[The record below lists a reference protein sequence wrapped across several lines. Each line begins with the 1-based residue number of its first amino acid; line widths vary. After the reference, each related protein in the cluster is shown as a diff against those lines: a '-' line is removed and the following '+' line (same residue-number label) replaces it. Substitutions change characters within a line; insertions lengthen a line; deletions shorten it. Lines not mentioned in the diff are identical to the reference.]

1 MALPIILDCDP
12 GHDDAIAL
20 VLALASPEL
29 EVKAVT
35 SSAGNQTPDKTLR
48 NVLRMLTLLKRSD
61 IPVAGG
67 AVKPLMR
74 DLIIADNVHGETGL
88 DGPALPE
95 PDFAPQNCTAV
106 ELMAKVLRES
116 PEPVTLVAT
125 GPQTNVA
132 LLLNSHPELH
142 AKIARIV
149 IMGGAMGLGNWTPA
163 AEFNIYVDPEAA
175 EIVFQSGIPV
185 VMAGLDVT
193 HRAQIMAD
201 DIERFRAINNP
212 VARTVA
218 ELLDFFMEYHKTEK
232 WGFQGAPLHDPCTI
246 AWLLKP
252 EIFTTARRWVGVE
265 TQGKYTQGMTVVD
278 YYMLTGNEPNTDIML
293 DIDRQAFV
301 DLLAERLA
309 FYQE

>member
-185 VMAGLDVT
+185 VMAGLDLT

-278 YYMLTGNEPNTDIML
+278 YYMLSGNEPNTDIML

>member
-106 ELMAKVLRES
+106 ERMAKVLRES

-309 FYQE
+309 FYQ

>member
-48 NVLRMLTLLKRSD
+48 NVLRILTLLKRSD

-95 PDFAPQNCTAV
+95 PGFAPQNCTAV
-106 ELMAKVLRES
+106 ELMANVLRES

-278 YYMLTGNEPNTDIML
+278 YYMLSGNEPNTDIML

>member
-12 GHDDAIAL
+12 GHDDAIAI

-29 EVKAVT
+29 DVKAIT
-35 SSAGNQTPDKTLR
+35 SSAGNQTPEKTLR
-48 NVLRMLTLLKRSD
+48 NVLRMLTLLQRQD

-67 AVKPLMR
+67 ARKPLMR
-74 DLIIADNVHGETGL
+74 ELIIADNVHGESGL

-95 PDFAPQNCTAV
+95 PDFAPQSVTAV
-106 ELMAKVLRES
+106 ELMAKTLRES
-116 PEPVTLVAT
+116 PQPVTIVAT

-142 AKIARIV
+142 DKIARIV
-149 IMGGAMGLGNWTPA
+149 MMGGAMMLGNWQPA

-193 HRAQIMAD
+193 HRAQIHGL
-201 DIERFRAINNP
+201 DIERFRQLGNP
-212 VARTVA
+212 VATIVA
-218 ELLDFFMEYHKTEK
+218 ELLDFFMEYHKDAK
-232 WGFQGAPLHDPCTI
+232 WGFTGAPLHDPCTI

-252 EIFTTARRWVGVE
+252 HLFTSVERWVGVE

-278 YYMLTGNEPNTDIML
+278 YYFLTGNQPNTTVLL
-293 DIDRQAFV
+293 DVDRDGFV

-309 FYQE
+309 FYG

>member
-12 GHDDAIAL
+12 GHDDAIAI

-29 EVKAVT
+29 DVKAIT
-35 SSAGNQTPDKTLR
+35 SSAGNQTPEKTLR
-48 NVLRMLTLLKRSD
+48 NVLRMLTLLQRQD

-67 AVKPLMR
+67 ARKPLMR
-74 DLIIADNVHGETGL
+74 ELIIADNVHGESGL

-95 PDFAPQNCTAV
+95 PDFAPQSVTAV
-106 ELMAKVLRES
+106 ELMAKTLRES
-116 PEPVTLVAT
+116 PQPVTIVAT

-142 AKIARIV
+142 DKIARIV
-149 IMGGAMGLGNWTPA
+149 MMGAAMVLGNWQPA

-193 HRAQIMAD
+193 HRAQIHGL
-201 DIERFRAINNP
+201 DIERFRQLGNP
-212 VARTVA
+212 VATIVA
-218 ELLDFFMEYHKTEK
+218 ELLDFFMEYHKDAK
-232 WGFQGAPLHDPCTI
+232 WGFTGAPLHDPCTI

-252 EIFTTARRWVGVE
+252 ELFTSVERWVGVE

-278 YYMLTGNEPNTDIML
+278 YYFLTGNQPNTTVLL
-293 DIDRQAFV
+293 DVDREGFV

-309 FYQE
+309 FYG

>member
-12 GHDDAIAL
+12 GHDDAIAM

-29 EVKAVT
+29 DVKAIT
-35 SSAGNQTPDKTLR
+35 ASAGNQTPDKTLR
-48 NVLRMLTLLKRSD
+48 NVLRMLTLLGRQD

-67 AVKPLMR
+67 ARKPLMR
-74 DLIIADNVHGETGL
+74 ELIIAENVHGESGL

-95 PDFAPQNCTAV
+95 PDFTPQACTAV
-106 ELMAKVLRES
+106 ELMAKTLRES
-116 PEPVTLVAT
+116 SQPVTIVAT

-142 AKIARIV
+142 DKIARIV
-149 IMGGAMGLGNWTPA
+149 MMGGAMVLGNWQPA

-193 HRAQIMAD
+193 HRAQIHGL
-201 DIERFRAINNP
+201 DIERFRQVGNP
-212 VARTVA
+212 VATIVA
-218 ELLDFFMEYHKTEK
+218 ELLDFFMEYHKDAK
-232 WGFQGAPLHDPCTI
+232 WGFTGAPLHDPCTI

-252 EIFTTARRWVGVE
+252 ELFTSVERWVGVE

-278 YYMLTGNEPNTDIML
+278 YYFLTDKQPNTTVL
-293 DIDRQAFV
+293 LNIDRERFV
-301 DLLAERLA
+301 DLLVERLA
-309 FYQE
+309 FYG

>member
-278 YYMLTGNEPNTDIML
+278 YYMLSGNEPNTDIML

-309 FYQE
+309 FYQQ

>member
-12 GHDDAIAL
+12 GHDDAIAI

-29 EVKAVT
+29 DVKAIT
-35 SSAGNQTPDKTLR
+35 SSAGNQTPEKTLR
-48 NVLRMLTLLKRSD
+48 NVLRMLTLLQRQD

-67 AVKPLMR
+67 ARKPLMR
-74 DLIIADNVHGETGL
+74 ELIIADNVHGESGL

-95 PDFAPQNCTAV
+95 PDFAPQNFTAV
-106 ELMAKVLRES
+106 ELMAKTLRES
-116 PEPVTLVAT
+116 PQPVTIVAT

-132 LLLNSHPELH
+132 LLLNSHSELH
-142 AKIARIV
+142 NKIARIV
-149 IMGGAMGLGNWTPA
+149 MMGSAMVLGNWQPA

-175 EIVFQSGIPV
+175 EIIFQSGIPV

-193 HRAQIMAD
+193 HRAQIHDM
-201 DIERFRAINNP
+201 DIERFRRVGNP
-212 VARTVA
+212 VATVVA
-218 ELLDFFMEYHKTEK
+218 ELLDFFMEYHKDAK
-232 WGFQGAPLHDPCTI
+232 WGFTGAPLHDPCTI

-252 EIFTTARRWVGVE
+252 ELFTCAERWVGVE

-278 YYMLTGNEPNTDIML
+278 YYFLTGKQPNTTVLL
-293 DIDRQAFV
+293 DVDREGFV

-309 FYQE
+309 FYG

>member
-185 VMAGLDVT
+185 VMAGLDLT

-278 YYMLTGNEPNTDIML
+278 YYMLSGNEPNTDIML

-309 FYQE
+309 FYQ

>member
-12 GHDDAIAL
+12 GHDDAIAM

-29 EVKAVT
+29 DVKAIT
-35 SSAGNQTPDKTLR
+35 ASAGNQTPDKTLR
-48 NVLRMLTLLKRSD
+48 NVLRMLTLLGRQD

-67 AVKPLMR
+67 ARKPLMR
-74 DLIIADNVHGETGL
+74 ELIIADNVHGESGL

-95 PDFAPQNCTAV
+95 PDFTPQACTAV
-106 ELMAKVLRES
+106 ELMAKTLRES
-116 PEPVTLVAT
+116 PQPVTIVAT

-142 AKIARIV
+142 DKIARIV
-149 IMGGAMGLGNWTPA
+149 LMGGAMVLGNWQPA
-163 AEFNIYVDPEAA
+163 AEFNLYVDPEAA

-193 HRAQIMAD
+193 HRAQIHGL
-201 DIERFRAINNP
+201 DIERFRQVGNP
-212 VARTVA
+212 VATIVA
-218 ELLDFFMEYHKTEK
+218 ELLDFFMEYHKDAK
-232 WGFQGAPLHDPCTI
+232 WGFTGAPLHDPCTI

-252 EIFTTARRWVGVE
+252 ELFTSVERWVGVE

-278 YYMLTGNEPNTDIML
+278 YYFLTGKQPNTTVLL
-293 DIDRQAFV
+293 DIDRERFV
-301 DLLAERLA
+301 DLLVDRLA
-309 FYQE
+309 FYG

>member
-95 PDFAPQNCTAV
+95 PGFAPQNCTAV

-265 TQGKYTQGMTVVD
+265 MQGKYTQGMTVVD
-278 YYMLTGNEPNTDIML
+278 YFMLSGNEPNTDIML

-309 FYQE
+309 FYQ